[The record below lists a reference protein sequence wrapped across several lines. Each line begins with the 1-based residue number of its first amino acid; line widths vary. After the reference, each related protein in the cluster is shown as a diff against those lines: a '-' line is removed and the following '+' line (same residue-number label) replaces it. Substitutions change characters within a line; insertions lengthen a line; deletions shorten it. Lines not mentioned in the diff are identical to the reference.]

1 MALADALA
9 KQTTS
14 IREASFV
21 FWRFALISIAL
32 VITSA
37 CVGDRP
43 ALEPRSGLVVER
55 MSALP
60 APSGQDVADA
70 TRAFRISPFDRL
82 QINVYGVED
91 MEQAL
96 RVDSGGMIQV
106 PLAGPINSAGLTL
119 EQLSNEIAQRLKT
132 YIRNPQVTVNLD
144 ETSTGS
150 VTVYGQVQEP
160 GQFPI
165 AGKMTL
171 MRAIALA
178 NGFNATA
185 NTNNVVVFRTVNN
198 QDMAA
203 LYDLEAIRRGA
214 YPDPDIYANDVIA
227 VDDSR
232 TKRLFQDVIQAS
244 PLLVT
249 PIIVL
254 LQQL

>member
-1 MALADALA
+1 MRWLN
-9 KQTTS
+9 KPSS
-14 IREASFV
+14 IGEDFFV
-21 FWRFALISIAL
+21 FWRFGFISTLFVMIMGCA
-32 VITSA
+32 S
-37 CVGDRP
+37 DRP
-43 ALEPRSGLVVER
+43 ALEPRAGLVVER

-60 APSGQDVADA
+60 APTGQDVAA
-70 TRAFRISPFDRL
+70 ASRTFLVSPFDRL
-82 QINVYGVED
+82 QISVYGVED
-91 MEQAL
+91 MAQTL

-106 PLAGPINSAGLTL
+106 PLAGAINSAGLTL
-119 EQLSNEIAQRLKT
+119 EQLSGEISRRLER
-132 YIRNPQVTVNLD
+132 YIRDPQVSVNLD

-165 AGKMTL
+165 AGRMTL

-178 NGFNATA
+178 NGFTPTA

-203 LYDLEAIRRGA
+203 LYDLEAIRRGT

-232 TKRLFQDVIQAS
+232 SKRLFQDILQAS

-249 PIIVL
+249 PIVVL